1 MGAPPELGDRVANLC
16 ANGVPFGARGTVVA
30 IHDAT
35 EGCVEVLLDEE
46 FIGEFTPF
54 EGSLFIR
61 ANADMCFLQADPLCR
76 ELAPI
81 SEENCACGTTF

>member
-1 MGAPPELGDRVANLC
+1 MKCNTRFSPYERTHYYCVAISREGSTGATDVLLASDHSVGAPPELGDRVANLC

-46 FIGEFTPF
+46 FIG
-54 EGSLFIR
+54 
-61 ANADMCFLQADPLCR
+61 
-76 ELAPI
+76 
-81 SEENCACGTTF
+81 

>member
-1 MGAPPELGDRVANLC
+1 MKCHTRFSLYGRAHYYCFTISREGSTGATDVLLASDHSVGAPPELGDRVANLC

-46 FIGEFTPF
+46 FIG
-54 EGSLFIR
+54 
-61 ANADMCFLQADPLCR
+61 
-76 ELAPI
+76 
-81 SEENCACGTTF
+81 